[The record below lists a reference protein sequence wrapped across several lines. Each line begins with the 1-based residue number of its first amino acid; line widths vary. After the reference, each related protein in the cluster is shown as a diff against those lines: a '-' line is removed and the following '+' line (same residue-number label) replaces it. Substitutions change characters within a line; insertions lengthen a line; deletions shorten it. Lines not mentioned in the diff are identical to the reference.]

1 MFRGVY
7 TYTDNGIIDPYGF
20 HIILDRDRSHVK
32 GWGTL
37 STGEKLYLQTKEG
50 DIGLIIGPISLF
62 TLWST
67 GPDIFTRKIPVGCVH
82 GSRTDARQSVGSFLM
97 GGHWDRGHIWNCI
110 LRNHGKL
117 PRNLGVPLSKGGA
130 SHCRPRQISL
140 R

>member
-1 MFRGVY
+1 M
-7 TYTDNGIIDPYGF
+7 DIYGF

-67 GPDIFTRKIPVGCVH
+67 GPYIYKENSSRLCAGVH
-82 GSRTDARQSVGSFLM
+82 NICKVVSRP
-97 GGHWDRGHIWNCI
+97 I
-110 LRNHGKL
+110 LEVWT
-117 PRNLGVPLSKGGA
+117 LGEGEQWEL
-130 SHCRPRQISL
+130 HM
-140 R
+140 